1 MKFSIFQLSRIGGR
15 EKNEDRMGYSYTRDA
30 GLFVLAD
37 GMGGHPDGEVAA
49 QIALQSFS
57 AQFQRHARSRLA
69 GVPEFLS
76 GGVLAAHHEIVRY
89 ASARALLDT
98 PRTTVVAAVVQDGML
113 QWVHCGDSRL
123 YVVREGRLLARTR
136 DHSYAEAQAQAHAAG
151 SAVEGLNRNV
161 LFTCLGSIAR
171 PMYDLGGPLP
181 LRAGDKLLQ
190 CSDGLWDSIDDD
202 AIVATLSALPVAQAV
217 PALVEQ
223 ALAEAGAR
231 SDNVTV
237 LALEWE
243 SASQA
248 SAQSGFTQTELMDRD
263 SFASTIQA
271 PEVDPLL
278 DDLDEQA
285 IERSIAEI
293 NDAIQRSAARR

>member
-57 AQFQRHARSRLA
+57 SQFQHHARTRLA
-69 GVPEFLS
+69 VVPDFLS
-76 GGVLAAHHEIVRY
+76 GGVLAAHHEIIRY

-136 DHSYAEAQAQAHAAG
+136 DHSYAEAQTQAHAG
-151 SAVEGLNRNV
+151 SVAEALNRNV

-181 LRAGDKLLQ
+181 LRQGDKVML
-190 CSDGLWDSIDDD
+190 CSDGLWDSIDDE
-202 AIVATLSALPVAQAV
+202 AIVASLSALPVTQAV

-223 ALAEAGAR
+223 ALAEAGAH

-237 LALEWE
+237 LAFEWE
-243 SASQA
+243 SPPPAFA
-248 SAQSGFTQTELMDRD
+248 NSGFTQTELMERD

-271 PEVDPLL
+271 VDVDPLL
-278 DDLDEQA
+278 DELDEQA